1 MGAPPPTRSP
11 STEGLVLVDKPAGM
25 TSHDVVAV
33 ARRALGERRIGHAG
47 TLDPF
52 ATGLLVLL
60 AGRVTRL
67 LPYLDAEP
75 KVYQARIRF
84 GSETDT
90 DDATGRVVR
99 EARLPIRA
107 DVDRGIAELTG
118 SFDQEP
124 PAYSAKHVAGRRAYD
139 VARRGESVELA
150 AARVTV
156 HAWEVTSRTTETL
169 DAVIT
174 CSGGTYVRALAR
186 DLGRRA
192 GSAAHLAALRRTQSG
207 PFDVRDACSWDALRG
222 GACVPLPPLRA
233 LSSLAIERLD
243 AATAERAA
251 RGNLVDATVD
261 GSRAALLGPNDEL
274 VAVAERSGARWQ
286 PRTVLRDA

>member
-1 MGAPPPTRSP
+1 M
-11 STEGLVLVDKPAGM
+11 LVDKPAGV

-33 ARRALGERRIGHAG
+33 ARRTLGERRIGHAG

-84 GSETDT
+84 GSATDT
-90 DDATGRVVR
+90 DDATGRVTR

-107 DVDRGIAELTG
+107 DVDRVIGELTG
-118 SFDQEP
+118 SFDQVP
-124 PAYSAKHVAGRRAYD
+124 PAYSARHVGGRRAYD
-139 VARRGESVELA
+139 VARQGDPVELPPT
-150 AARVTV
+150 RVTV
-156 HAWEVTSRTTETL
+156 HAWEVTSRTTDTL

-174 CSGGTYVRALAR
+174 CSGGTYIRALAR
-186 DLGRRA
+186 DLGRRT
-192 GSAAHLAALRRTQSG
+192 GSAAHLAALRRTRSG
-207 PFDVRDACSWDALRG
+207 PFDVRDACSWDALRAG
-222 GACVPLPPLRA
+222 RCAALPPLRA
-233 LSSLAIERLD
+233 LTSLAVERLD
-243 AATAERAA
+243 AVSADRAA

>member
-1 MGAPPPTRSP
+1 MAAPPPTRSP

-107 DVDRGIAELTG
+107 DVDRGIVELTG

-139 VARRGESVELA
+139 VARRGESVELTP
-150 AARVTV
+150 ARVTV

-222 GACVPLPPLRA
+222 GGCAPLPPLRA

-243 AATAERAA
+243 AANAERAA

-274 VAVAERSGARWQ
+274 VAVAERSGASWQ